1 MAKWIKIHPLQE
13 DDGGAYI
20 CSKCKCGNWYIDGSE
35 TECPFCGAYMADS
48 ESENKHMY
56 KKLAELTV
64 NKSSDYYG
72 KVVKALEE
80 AGFLMVLETETTT
93 DRYYIVAED
102 ENKEYEE

>member
-1 MAKWIKIHPLQE
+1 
-13 DDGGAYI
+13 
-20 CSKCKCGNWYIDGSE
+20 
-35 TECPFCGAYMADS
+35 
-48 ESENKHMY
+48 MY

-93 DRYYIVAED
+93 DRYYIIAED